1 MRLVVF
7 LAFSSTAAAQVELRP
22 GMVITQSVRVVP
34 RTYRIPA
41 PESLDS
47 AVITI
52 RGDDVTVDFQGA
64 TLEGMAPERD
74 PDRATGVAIRV
85 EGGRNVRILNAKIRG
100 YRVGILARGT
110 KGLALIDN
118 DVSYTWKPRLFSLI
132 EHESLV
138 DWLSYHHNENNEWLR
153 YGAAIYLDDVEGG
166 ELRNNSAVGGM
177 NGLLLVRSQW
187 LAIRDNN
194 FSFNS
199 GLGIGLYRST
209 DDTITLNRIDYNV
222 RGYSHRF
229 YRRGQD
235 SAGLLMF
242 EQSSRNLV
250 VSNSVTHGGDGLF
263 LWAGQTAMDS
273 GTTGATDNEFINNDF
288 SFAPANGMEATF
300 SRNKFI
306 RNRAVGNDYGLWGGY
321 SYSSVIEG
329 NDFADNRWGIAI
341 EHGQDNIIRG
351 NRFLRDSTAIRL
363 WADSIE
369 PSEWGYPKHHD
380 TRSRDYA
387 VDSNVFV
394 GNRVAVRARNTSG
407 LVVTGNRLIGVDTI
421 LVLRD
426 TAGFRES
433 GNRPSGDSSLSL
445 MVRRGTSHSLRPS
458 SPLTRRD
465 RSAMIV
471 DEWGPYD
478 WQSPKLWPVDSSRAV
493 PLRLAVLGPP
503 GTWRV
508 VTRRGVAALSRTSG
522 SVGDTISVTPAPDS
536 VGDWDVTLEYRGGA
550 TMSPRG
556 VKRGAGA
563 AYRFSYGRFEP
574 AITWTTKFFSWTDT
588 TKFFETP
595 IAADSGAMP
604 RGSRLD
610 YMWYRPTVAGLP
622 LAHWSLDATGT
633 VTLAPGTYTLRTISD
648 DAVRVWVDGL
658 LVIDHW
664 TPHESMVDAAP
675 LTGGRHE
682 LRVAY
687 YQVDGWTE
695 LRVDIVRGVV
705 RSTGSPG
712 PH

>member
-1 MRLVVF
+1 
-7 LAFSSTAAAQVELRP
+7 
-22 GMVITQSVRVVP
+22 MVITQSVRVVP
-34 RTYRIPA
+34 KTYRLAAPA
-41 PESLDS
+41 SLDS

-52 RGDDVTVDFQGA
+52 KGDDLTVDFQGA
-64 TLEGMAPERD
+64 TLEGMAPDSD
-74 PDRATGVAIRV
+74 PDRAVGVAIRV
-85 EGGRNVRILNAKIRG
+85 AGGRNVRIVNARVRG

-110 KGLALIDN
+110 RGLALIDN

-166 ELRNNSAVGGM
+166 ELRNNGAVGGM
-177 NGLLLVRSQW
+177 NGLLLVRSKG
-187 LAIRDNN
+187 LTIRHNN

-199 GLGIGLYRST
+199 GLGIGLYRSS
-209 DDTITLNRIDYNV
+209 DDTIIQNRIDYNV

-273 GTTGATDNEFINNDF
+273 GTTGANDNAFYDNDF

-306 RNRAVGNDYGLWGGY
+306 ANRAVGSDYGLWGGY
-321 SYSSVIEG
+321 SYSSEIVG
-329 NDFADNRWGIAI
+329 NDFADNRTGIAI
-341 EHGQDNIIRG
+341 EHGQDNVIRG
-351 NRFLRDSTAIRL
+351 NRFRRDSTAIRL

-387 VDSNVFV
+387 IDSNVFV
-394 GNRVAVRARNTSG
+394 GNRVAVRARNTTG
-407 LVVTGNRLIGVDTI
+407 LVVTGSRLVRVDTAF
-421 LVLRD
+421 VLRD
-426 TAGFRES
+426 SASFRES
-433 GNRPSGDSSLSL
+433 GNLPSGDSSLAPV
-445 MVRRGTSHSLRPS
+445 VRYQFHSGAPS

-465 RSAMIV
+465 RSAIIV

-493 PLRLAVLGPP
+493 PLRLAVLGPA

-508 VTRRGVAALSRTSG
+508 VARRGIAAISRAAG
-522 SVGDTISVTPAPDS
+522 SVGDTIAVTPAPDS
-536 VGDWDVTLEYRGGA
+536 VGDWEVTLEYRGWA
-550 TMSPRG
+550 TVSPRG
-556 VKRGAGA
+556 VKRGVGA
-563 AYRFSYGRFEP
+563 LYRFSYGRFEP
-574 AITWTTKFFSWTDT
+574 AIEWAVRFFSWSDT
-588 TKFFETP
+588 ARIFDTSLS
-595 IAADSGAMP
+595 AADPGAMP
-604 RGSRLD
+604 RGEATPPVSAHPGVPPRGQPRRLD
-610 YMWYRPTVAGLP
+610 YMWYRPPAEFAGLP
-622 LAHWSLDATGT
+622 QAHWSLDATGT

-658 LVIDHW
+658 LAIDNW
-664 TPHESMVDAAP
+664 VPHESMVDAAP

-695 LRVDIVRGVV
+695 LRVDIVRGVE